1 MQDKQDGGRAKAEAA
16 RGRRLRGRLR
26 RFAATNRDRGGLGT
40 VPVGGAGIMG
50 EGALGRVQAQF
61 DLFNQVS
68 DGGAVFIFADFCT
81 GSTPTG

>member
-1 MQDKQDGGRAKAEAA
+1 
-16 RGRRLRGRLR
+16 
-26 RFAATNRDRGGLGT
+26 
-40 VPVGGAGIMG
+40 MG